1 MPDKNTSW
9 GAGAGEL
16 CHRRVTDASA
26 ADTRA
31 GCLVNDASFD
41 SIILLKICKSFP
53 ERFQSFEEFRRK
65 SVSLLQVLASS
76 RKQSQYNAGHATIAD
91 ASRQLSVRQ
100 T

>member
-65 SVSLLQVLASS
+65 SVLYLASS